1 MNDETENDVVEYEGD
16 DAVEEAASGLGF
28 NDLFGTDADAEEDGR
43 WFFIGPYMEIKLRRF
58 TCKISRKVR
67 TKLEKPYRRGGFRG
81 KELPEE
87 LAEAI
92 TIKQM
97 AQAIIVDWRG
107 KNWKTDPDKKG
118 NRRKIE
124 YSQEMAQQLLDASM
138 DFRNQVATLAFDMDG
153 YRVEDKEETAKN

>member
-1 MNDETENDVVEYEGD
+1 MSDETKNDVAEYEGG
-16 DAVEEAASGLGF
+16 DAVEEAATSLGF
-28 NDLFGTDADAEEDGR
+28 NDLFGTDAGAEEDGR
-43 WFFIGPYMEIKLRRF
+43 WFFIGPHMEIKLRRF

-67 TKLEKPYRRGGFRG
+67 AKLEKPYKRGGFRG

-87 LAEAI
+87 LAEQI

-107 KNWKTDPDKKG
+107 KNWKTDPDKNGK
-118 NRRKIE
+118 RRKIE
-124 YSQEMAQQLLDASM
+124 YSVDNAQQLLDASM

-153 YRVEDKEETAKN
+153 FRVEDKEETAKN